1 MAATKGKNA
10 AAAAGRATA
19 SVARA
24 VRAVLSGA
32 VAGTRSSEAD
42 PSGHP
47 DPAPGHAPVVKTR
60 PAAKAAAV
68 KATPAK
74 ATLAKRAPAKAAA
87 VKATPAKA
95 TLAKRAPAKAAAV
108 KATPAKATPVKAT
121 TRTAATKAAPAKVAT
136 VTSDPAK
143 TVSAKVAPA
152 KAAPAKAA
160 PAKAAPTKAA
170 PAKAAPAKAAPA
182 KAAPAKAAPAKA
194 APAKA
199 ASAKAV
205 SAVRSASTVISSVS
219 ADMPPVREDEEPW
232 TEAELREVRQ
242 EIERDIARGL
252 ADIATAEED
261 LQGLIWDAGDGSGDD
276 QADAGAKTYERE
288 QEISLANISRDKLAQ
303 NRHAL
308 ERLDN
313 GSYGICEA
321 CGLPIGKFRL
331 QAAPRATLCRSCKEK
346 AERA

>member
-1 MAATKGKNA
+1 MAATKGKGA

-24 VRAVLSGA
+24 V
-32 VAGTRSSEAD
+32 
-42 PSGHP
+42 
-47 DPAPGHAPVVKTR
+47 
-60 PAAKAAAV
+60 KAAV
-68 KATPAK
+68 G
-74 ATLAKRAPAKAAA
+74 AAA
-87 VKATPAKA
+87 AAGKD
-95 TLAKRAPAKAAAV
+95 APL
-108 KATPAKATPVKAT
+108 
-121 TRTAATKAAPAKVAT
+121 KAAPAKTTRARQE
-136 VTSDPAK
+136 
-143 TVSAKVAPA
+143 APA

-160 PAKAAPTKAA
+160 PAKAAPAKAAPAKTTRARQEAPAKAA

-199 ASAKAV
+199 APAKTAPATKAAQAKA
-205 SAVRSASTVISSVS
+205 APAEP
-219 ADMPPVREDEEPW
+219 ALGMPPVRPDEEPW
-232 TEAELREVRQ
+232 TRAELLEVRR

-252 ADIATAEED
+252 ADIRTAEED

-313 GSYGICEA
+313 GSYGVCES

-346 AERA
+346 TERG

>member
-1 MAATKGKNA
+1 MAATKGKSA

-87 VKATPAKA
+87 VKAT
-95 TLAKRAPAKAAAV
+95 
-108 KATPAKATPVKAT
+108 

-152 KAAPAKAA
+152 KAAP
-160 PAKAAPTKAA
+160 T
-170 PAKAAPAKAAPA
+170 KAAPAKAAPA

>member
-95 TLAKRAPAKAAAV
+95 T
-108 KATPAKATPVKAT
+108 PVKAT

-143 TVSAKVAPA
+143 TVSAKV
-152 KAAPAKAA
+152 A

>member
-1 MAATKGKNA
+1 MAATKGKGA

-24 VRAVLSGA
+24 V
-32 VAGTRSSEAD
+32 
-42 PSGHP
+42 
-47 DPAPGHAPVVKTR
+47 
-60 PAAKAAAV
+60 KAAV
-68 KATPAK
+68 G
-74 ATLAKRAPAKAAA
+74 AAA
-87 VKATPAKA
+87 AAGKD
-95 TLAKRAPAKAAAV
+95 APLND
-108 KATPAKATPVKAT
+108 
-121 TRTAATKAAPAKVAT
+121 APL
-136 VTSDPAK
+136 
-143 TVSAKVAPA
+143 

-160 PAKAAPTKAA
+160 PAKAAPVKAAPAKAATAKAATAKVAPAKTTRVRQEA
-170 PAKAAPAKAAPA
+170 PAKAAPAKTAPAKTAPATKVAQA
-182 KAAPAKAAPAKA
+182 KAAPAEPALG
-194 APAKA
+194 
-199 ASAKAV
+199 
-205 SAVRSASTVISSVS
+205 
-219 ADMPPVREDEEPW
+219 MPPVRPDEEPW
-232 TEAELREVRQ
+232 TRAELLEVRR

-252 ADIATAEED
+252 ADIRTAEED

-313 GSYGICEA
+313 GSYGVCES

-346 AERA
+346 TERG

>member
-74 ATLAKRAPAKAAA
+74 ATLAKR
-87 VKATPAKA
+87 V
-95 TLAKRAPAKAAAV
+95 PAKAAAV

>member
-1 MAATKGKNA
+1 MAATKGKGA

-24 VRAVLSGA
+24 V
-32 VAGTRSSEAD
+32 
-42 PSGHP
+42 
-47 DPAPGHAPVVKTR
+47 
-60 PAAKAAAV
+60 KAAV
-68 KATPAK
+68 G
-74 ATLAKRAPAKAAA
+74 AAA
-87 VKATPAKA
+87 AAGKD
-95 TLAKRAPAKAAAV
+95 APL
-108 KATPAKATPVKAT
+108 
-121 TRTAATKAAPAKVAT
+121 KAAPAKTTRARQE
-136 VTSDPAK
+136 
-143 TVSAKVAPA
+143 APA
-152 KAAPAKAA
+152 KAAPAKAG
-160 PAKAAPTKAA
+160 PAKAA

-199 ASAKAV
+199 APAKAAPAKAPAKV
-205 SAVRSASTVISSVS
+205 APAKT
-219 ADMPPVREDEEPW
+219 AAATKAAQAKAAPAEPALGMPPVRPDEEPW
-232 TEAELREVRQ
+232 TRAELLEVRR

-252 ADIATAEED
+252 ADIRTAEED

-313 GSYGICEA
+313 GSYGVCES

-346 AERA
+346 TERG